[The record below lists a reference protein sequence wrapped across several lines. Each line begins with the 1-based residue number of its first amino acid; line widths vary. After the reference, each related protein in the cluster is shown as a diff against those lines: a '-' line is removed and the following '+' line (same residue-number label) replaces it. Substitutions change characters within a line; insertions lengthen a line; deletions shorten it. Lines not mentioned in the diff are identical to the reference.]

1 MWTRFGLEVFRC
13 IVKTKTKCAIW
24 CFVLTGCW
32 FETSKAIEL
41 LLSMQSWTFCKEVFV
56 SRQGL
61 QTAVN
66 KYLSTKILVPIP
78 PEYMCTILRITS
90 KLHVPIPWL
99 DFIVI

>member
-1 MWTRFGLEVFRC
+1 
-13 IVKTKTKCAIW
+13 
-24 CFVLTGCW
+24 
-32 FETSKAIEL
+32 
-41 LLSMQSWTFCKEVFV
+41 MQSWTFCKEVFV

-99 DFIVI
+99 DFKIFQTIYTYFRQIHTYFRQIYTYFRQIYTYFRQIYTYFRQIQEY